1 MAINRSTSDPFTLRA
16 LQQLGWGPT
25 VALEQGLQAT
35 IDSFRKVPRTGR
47 SIRLVTV
54 QRICCIG
61 AGYVGGP
68 TMAVIADRCPEIE
81 VTVVDLNQ
89 ARIDAWNDD
98 GPQSVYRCTN
108 PGLMRWSAAPC
119 RNLSFSTAVEAAI
132 AAADM
137 VFISVNTPTKTKGLG
152 AGQASDL
159 RWVEACARTVA
170 QAATGH
176 TIVVEKSTLPVRTA
190 AAIKNDPR
198 GGPAGRSGPQ
208 LSVLSNPEFLAE
220 GTAIGD
226 LEAPDR
232 VLIGGEDA
240 ASIDALAAVY
250 AHWVPADRILR
261 TNLWSSEL
269 SKLTANAFLAQ
280 RISSINSI
288 AAFCEATGAD
298 VREVARAIGTDSR
311 IGPKFLNAG
320 PGFGGSCFQ
329 KDILNLVYLC
339 RHFGLPEVADYWE
352 SVVALNTWQQHRI
365 SKLVVEKLF
374 GTVTGKR
381 LAVLGFAFKADT
393 NDTRE
398 APAIRICRDLLEEG
412 AQLAIHDPKVDP
424 EQIARDLQLQATA
437 AADGLSGTGSWA
449 MADSVEQAVAGAD
462 AVLIL
467 TEWQQYRAL
476 DWTDLGSRM
485 RRPAWVFDAR
495 SVADAGQVRAAGLS
509 LWRVG
514 DGEADDPHGSGH
526 GGRGLHRGRTES
538 APAPARR
545 PCGRPRQSQRL
556 LRPGLEASP
565 AFRD

>member
-1 MAINRSTSDPFTLRA
+1 MTSP
-16 LQQLGWGPT
+16 QGP
-25 VALEQGLQAT
+25 
-35 IDSFRKVPRTGR
+35 IRT
-47 SIRLVTV
+47 
-54 QRICCIG
+54 ICCIG

-68 TMAVIADRCPEIE
+68 TMAVIADRCPAVQ
-81 VTVVDLNQ
+81 VTVVDINQ
-89 ARIDAWNDD
+89 ARIDAWNAADLSQL
-98 GPQSVYRCTN
+98 PVYE
-108 PGLMRWSAAPC
+108 PGLDAVVARARG
-119 RNLSFSTAVEAAI
+119 RNLHFSTAVEEQI

-159 RWVEACARTVA
+159 RWVEACARSVA
-170 QAATGH
+170 KAATGH

-190 AAIKNDPR
+190 EAVQSILAAADPK
-198 GGPAGRSGPQ
+198 GARSF
-208 LSVLSNPEFLAE
+208 SVLSNPEFLAE
-220 GTAIGD
+220 GTAIRD

-232 VLIGGEDA
+232 VLIGGEDPA
-240 ASIDALAAVY
+240 AIEALAAIY
-250 AHWVPADRILR
+250 ASWVPDERILR

-311 IGPKFLNAG
+311 IGPKFLQAG

-352 SVVALNTWQQHRI
+352 SVVQLNMWQQHRI
-365 SKLVVEKLF
+365 ARLVVQKLF

-381 LAVLGFAFKADT
+381 LAILGFAFKADT

-412 AQLAIHDPKVDP
+412 AQLAIHDPKVEPD
-424 EQIARDLQLQATA
+424 QIERDLRLPASEAPDAEAGPTRA
-437 AADGLSGTGSWA
+437 ALSGEGTWWTSA
-449 MADSVEQAVAGAD
+449 AVEDALAGAD

-467 TEWQQYRAL
+467 TEWQYYRSLNWEAL
-476 DWTDLGSRM
+476 APLM
-485 RRPAWVFDAR
+485 RLPAWVFDAR
-495 SVADAGQVRAAGLS
+495 SVVDPAAVAAAGLKF
-509 LWRVG
+509 WRI
-514 DGEADDPHGSGH
+514 GEGQA
-526 GGRGLHRGRTES
+526 
-538 APAPARR
+538 
-545 PCGRPRQSQRL
+545 
-556 LRPGLEASP
+556 
-565 AFRD
+565 

>member
-1 MAINRSTSDPFTLRA
+1 
-16 LQQLGWGPT
+16 
-25 VALEQGLQAT
+25 
-35 IDSFRKVPRTGR
+35 
-47 SIRLVTV
+47 
-54 QRICCIG
+54 
-61 AGYVGGP
+61 
-68 TMAVIADRCPEIE
+68 MAVIADRCPQIH

-89 ARIDAWNDD
+89 ARIDAWNDED
-98 GPQSVYRCTN
+98 LSRLPVYE
-108 PGLMRWSAAPC
+108 PGLDAVVGRARG
-119 RNLSFSTAVEAAI
+119 RNLTFSTEVEASI

-190 AAIKNDPR
+190 AAIQTILAAAQNDGAER
-198 GGPAGRSGPQ
+198 RF
-208 LSVLSNPEFLAE
+208 SVLSNPEFLAE
-220 GTAIGD
+220 GTAIAD

-232 VLIGGEDA
+232 VLIGGDDPDA
-240 ASIDALAAVY
+240 INALAEIY
-250 AHWVPADRILR
+250 GHWVAKERILR

-288 AAFCEATGAD
+288 AAFCEASGAD

-311 IGPKFLNAG
+311 IGPKFLSAG

-352 SVVALNTWQQHRI
+352 SVVQLNTWQQHRI
-365 SKLVVEKLF
+365 ARLVVEKLF

-381 LAVLGFAFKADT
+381 LAVLGFAFKANT

-398 APAIRICRDLLEEG
+398 APAIRVCADLLEEG
-412 AQLAIHDPKVDP
+412 AQLAIHDPKVATA
-424 EQIARDLQLQATA
+424 QMARDLKQDESAVL
-437 AADGLSGTGSWA
+437 DSSGSWCRSESIEA
-449 MADSVEQAVAGAD
+449 AVAGAD

-467 TEWQQYRAL
+467 TEWEQYRQLKWA
-476 DWTDLGSRM
+476 DLASRM

-495 SVADAGQVRAAGLS
+495 AVTESQQVRAAGLS
-509 LWRVG
+509 LWKVG
-514 DGEADDPHGSGH
+514 DGEG
-526 GGRGLHRGRTES
+526 
-538 APAPARR
+538 
-545 PCGRPRQSQRL
+545 
-556 LRPGLEASP
+556 
-565 AFRD
+565 